1 MLATG
6 TVADAIG
13 VGVPALVSDWPYL
26 TETLG
31 GAGIRVG
38 HTAGEIAPA
47 LDALTREQLDA
58 ARAATGALRSAY
70 AWPPIADRTFDLFER
85 VVLREP

>member
-13 VGVPALVSDWPYL
+13 VGIPALVSDWPYL

-31 GAGIRVG
+31 AAGIRAG
-38 HTAGEIAPA
+38 HTAVDIAAA
-47 LDALTREQLDA
+47 LDGLTRADIDA
-58 ARAATGALRSAY
+58 ARAATVALRPAY
-70 AWPPIADRTFDLFER
+70 EWAPLAERTFDLFER